1 MKIYFDNCCLN
12 RPFDDLNTHALC
24 MECEA
29 ILSII
34 DVCDTGHWMFFSS
47 DILYDEILAMTD
59 MDKREKVLLL
69 YASAGSHI
77 DLTEEIA
84 ARANELSRLGIKSY
98 DALHIASAESADAD
112 VFLTTDRRLINAA
125 RRLNVTMLVQNP
137 LIWIT
142 EVLYD
147 REPEHDSE

>member
-1 MKIYFDNCCLN
+1 
-12 RPFDDLNTHALC
+12 

-98 DALHIASAESADAD
+98 DALHIASAESAGAD

-147 REPEHDSE
+147 REPEYDSE